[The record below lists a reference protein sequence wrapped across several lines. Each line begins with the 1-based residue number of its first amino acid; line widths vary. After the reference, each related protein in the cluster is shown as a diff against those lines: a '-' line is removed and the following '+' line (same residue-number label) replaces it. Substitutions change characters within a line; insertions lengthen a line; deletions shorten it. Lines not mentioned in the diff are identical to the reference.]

1 MNIKIKTYI
10 LPLML
15 VLGLLLPSC
24 TTGSSVTHKTVNGYE
39 LEKQD
44 GEWCLVLPYEE
55 SDDAQ
60 EGVADGC
67 LVLPSLTFDSIED
80 FLDVMINCQFSQEQK
95 ELLILRLAPYFP
107 ESYRRIVMPDPTA
120 LSHSL
125 TFPGEVTSDKI
136 TWYSG
141 NKYSRT
147 ITTTTEGRELKIRM
161 RVNLSED
168 AVDERKEQKADY
180 WEEVDSYDR
189 DGVTY
194 RVWEP
199 AKNSNSG
206 STLLTLDFKA
216 NGLDFMVRERYRPQE
231 KEAFRYEVLVEGDG
245 NYEVSFDSTE
255 QLDASFFRSIRE
267 TIVNLS
273 IYAESGT
280 TLLD

>member
-24 TTGSSVTHKTVNGYE
+24 TAGSSVTHKTVNGYE

-55 SDDAQ
+55 SDAAQ
-60 EGVADGC
+60 EDLSDIYIA
-67 LVLPSLTFDSIED
+67 LPSLTFDGVEA
-80 FLDVMINCQFSQEQK
+80 FLKAMINCQFSQEQK
-95 ELLILRLAPYFP
+95 ELLTLRLAPYFP

-125 TFPGEVTSDKI
+125 TFPGEVTSEKI

-147 ITTTTEGRELKIRM
+147 ITTTIGGIEQKIRVH
-161 RVNLSED
+161 VNLSEGGINQK
-168 AVDERKEQKADY
+168 KEQSDY
-180 WEEVDSYDR
+180 WKEVDSYDR

-199 AKNSNSG
+199 ANNSNSG